1 MTPPLGRQPAAV
13 AAARVAR
20 AGGLLGA
27 LGLASS
33 VFVVSRL
40 VEAWR
45 VTPAAASHEVSI
57 IGERLSY
64 PAANFAAVVVLALA
78 LVGLAVTVLAVTG
91 AVGEVLAAR
100 RFARALRNRE
110 PRPIGGTSVIGDDR
124 PIGGTSVIG
133 DDRPFG
139 GAWVIADER
148 PRAFCAGLIR
158 PTVYV
163 SSGAVALLEEAALGA
178 VLAHERHHARRRDPL
193 RLAAGRVGARALFF
207 VPGLR
212 ELLRRQQSLAELSAD
227 ESAIAAAPENRAALA
242 QAMLSFVEESGDDPG
257 AGVDPARVDHLLGE
271 PSNWRFPVLLCLAA
285 AALLALLVAV
295 AALAG
300 QLAVGSTTLAPP
312 LLSSRPCVVVLAAIP
327 AAVGL
332 VALRLRRRVVWEGP
346 RAGASRRMR
355 PRPRS
360 TMHDSR

>member
-1 MTPPLGRQPAAV
+1 MRPVRLHLQMALDRSSQPAAV

-20 AGGLLGA
+20 AGALLAA
-27 LGLASS
+27 LGLGSS

-64 PAANFAAVVVLALA
+64 PAANLAAVVVLVLA
-78 LVGLAVTVLAVTG
+78 LVGLVVTVLAVAG

-100 RFARALRNRE
+100 RFARALRTRQ
-110 PRPIGGTSVIGDDR
+110 PRPLTEASVIADEQPCGD
-124 PIGGTSVIG
+124 
-133 DDRPFG
+133 
-139 GAWVIADER
+139 AWVIADER

-158 PTVYV
+158 PMVYV
-163 SSGAVALLEEAALGA
+163 SSGAVELLDQAALGA

-212 ELLRRQQSLAELSAD
+212 ELLERQQSLAELSAD

-242 QAMLSFVEESGDDPG
+242 QAMLSFVEESGDDSG
-257 AGVDPARVDHLLGE
+257 AGIDPARVDQLVGE
-271 PSNWRFPVLLCLAA
+271 PSSWRFPTFLCLAA

-300 QLAVGSTTLAPP
+300 QLAAGSTTLAPP
-312 LLSSRPCVVVLAAIP
+312 LLSSSPCVVVLAAIP
-327 AAVGL
+327 SVVGL
-332 VALRLRRRVVWEGP
+332 VALRLRRRVVWERP

-360 TMHDSR
+360 TMDDSR

>member
-1 MTPPLGRQPAAV
+1 MALERSTQPAAV
-13 AAARVAR
+13 AATRVAR
-20 AGGLLGA
+20 AGALLGA

-33 VFVVSRL
+33 MFVVSRL
-40 VEAWR
+40 LGAWR
-45 VTPAAASHEVSI
+45 VAPTAASHEVSI

-78 LVGLAVTVLAVTG
+78 LVGLAVTVLTVAG
-91 AVGEVLAAR
+91 AVCEVLAAR
-100 RFARALRNRE
+100 RFARALRTRK
-110 PRPIGGTSVIGDDR
+110 PRPIGD
-124 PIGGTSVIG
+124 
-133 DDRPFG
+133 
-139 GAWVIADER
+139 AWVIPDER

-163 SSGAVALLEEAALGA
+163 SSGAVALLDDAALGA

-242 QAMLSFVEESGDDPG
+242 QAMLSFVDESADDPR

-271 PSNWRFPVLLCLAA
+271 PSSWRFPLLLCMAA
-285 AALLALLVAV
+285 AALIALLVAV

-327 AAVGL
+327 AVVGL
-332 VALRLRRRVVWEGP
+332 VALRLRRRVVWERP

-360 TMHDSR
+360 TIHDSR

>member
-1 MTPPLGRQPAAV
+1 MAPERTSQPAAV

-20 AGGLLGA
+20 AGALLGT

-45 VTPAAASHEVSI
+45 VTPAAASHEISI

-64 PAANFAAVVVLALA
+64 PAANLAAVVVLGLA
-78 LVGLAVTVLAVTG
+78 LVGLAVTALTVAG
-91 AVGEVLAAR
+91 AVGEVVATR
-100 RFARALRNRE
+100 RFARALAASRTYRI
-110 PRPIGGTSVIGDDR
+110 RD
-124 PIGGTSVIG
+124 
-133 DDRPFG
+133 
-139 GAWVIADER
+139 AWVIPDEQ

-158 PTVYV
+158 PAVYV
-163 SSGAVALLEEAALGA
+163 SSGAVALLDEAALGA
-178 VLAHERHHARRRDPL
+178 VLAHERHHAHRRDPL
-193 RLAAGRVGARALFF
+193 RLAAGRVAARALFF

-212 ELLRRQQSLAELSAD
+212 ELVRRQQSLAELSAD

-242 QAMLSFVEESGDDPG
+242 QAMLSFIDGSGDQDG

-271 PSNWRFPVLLCLAA
+271 APSWRFPMLLCLAA
-285 AALLALLVAV
+285 AALLALLVAF

-300 QLAVGSTTLAPP
+300 QLAAGSTTLAPP

-327 AAVGL
+327 AALGL
-332 VALRLRRRVVWEGP
+332 VALRLRRRVVWERP

-355 PRPRS
+355 PRHTRS
-360 TMHDSR
+360 PTQGSR